1 MSTTNQ
7 TPQHS
12 TNKYI
17 GTSIMKKGSTR
28 GTSAGNSGPNT
39 ANSTNLEVKKERSGT
54 QNSSRAMSESEKEGK
69 N

>member
-1 MSTTNQ
+1 
-7 TPQHS
+7 
-12 TNKYI
+12 
-17 GTSIMKKGSTR
+17 MKKGSTR